1 MLENAT
7 KGTVDEGLPRLQ
19 QFFQTGNAQK
29 MIGALLEPEEVK
41 NLNKMMELIGRAYSV
56 TKGGSPTQPLSALEK
71 ELMSETGNL
80 GTNAIKTIFATIRL
94 PGRIATGQVG
104 DEIVRNISIKQAE
117 SYYKALGDVLF
128 DVDATKSIDEAY
140 NYLSTLG
147 YLGSQATTRAIGEG
161 VETIKEPADRPY
173 TGEAGTRALKNE
185 NLESQ
190 LDSALESFTP
200 SNIPLVPPITAVTPD
215 SMLSETILPN
225 PKDREIA
232 ERLMANKGGIGGL
245 A

>member
-1 MLENAT
+1 MT
-7 KGTVDEGLPRLQ
+7 
-19 QFFQTGNAQK
+19 
-29 MIGALLEPEEVK
+29 
-41 NLNKMMELIGRAYSV
+41 
-56 TKGGSPTQPLSALEK
+56 
-71 ELMSETGNL
+71 
-80 GTNAIKTIFATIRL
+80 
-94 PGRIATGQVG
+94 
-104 DEIVRNISIKQAE
+104 
-117 SYYKALGDVLF
+117 
-128 DVDATKSIDEAY
+128 
-140 NYLSTLG
+140 
-147 YLGSQATTRAIGEG
+147 
-161 VETIKEPADRPY
+161 Y